1 MKKTYFSHNYKKCL
15 NLFVLSVSSILLRAY
30 NTFKQQ
36 MLAQG
41 PLETGTFTSQ
51 VSKKPKYM
59 KTWKVYFV
67 ALTNYF
73 REWKS
78 EWFCGH

>member
-1 MKKTYFSHNYKKCL
+1 M
-15 NLFVLSVSSILLRAY
+15 LSVSSILLRAY

-51 VSKKPKYM
+51 VSKKPKFIVHENL
-59 KTWKVYFV
+59 KGV
-67 ALTNYF
+67 
-73 REWKS
+73 
-78 EWFCGH
+78 FCSIN

>member
-1 MKKTYFSHNYKKCL
+1 MKKTYFSHDYKKCL

-41 PLETGTFTSQ
+41 PLETGTFTAQ
-51 VSKKPKYM
+51 VSKKPKFIVHENL
-59 KTWKVYFV
+59 KGV
-67 ALTNYF
+67 
-73 REWKS
+73 
-78 EWFCGH
+78 FCSIN